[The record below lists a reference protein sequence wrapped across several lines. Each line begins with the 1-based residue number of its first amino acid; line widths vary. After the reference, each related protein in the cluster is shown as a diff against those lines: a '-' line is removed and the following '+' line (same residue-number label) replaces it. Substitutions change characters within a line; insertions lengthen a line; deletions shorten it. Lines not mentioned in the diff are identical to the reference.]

1 MLGADAALVCL
12 TVSLPGAARAQQPP
26 APAPPPPRP
35 VVPVPG
41 PPVDS
46 AARASVDSIRGLS
59 DTLRT
64 PPVRRDSIQPPIAR
78 AELPTGVTAGPAY
91 RWRGDSV
98 LASGA
103 LTLLDLLERVPGLA
117 SFRSG
122 YLASVQ
128 TAAYNGDFRRVRVF
142 RDGVELDPVDPRNG
156 GVLDL
161 VDVPIWQAEEI
172 AIEPAAGEVRVFIR
186 TRTVR
191 NRTPQTRVDVATGDD
206 ETNLYRAYY
215 GKRFGNGGLIQV
227 NAQQL
232 GTGSR
237 NRRTGGG
244 GDAVNAF
251 VRLGW
256 ARRTV
261 SVDALLTRLQR
272 RRNRTLDFLAPQT
285 TVLPPFSG
293 RRDEGYL
300 RVGVGDPERGVW
312 AQAIGNV
319 LQFRNES
326 PLRASTAPDSIRAD
340 TSLYRAQYVLTGG
353 VSYVGVRLTGTGRAR
368 VFNGRTDFA
377 PAVRASLDR
386 ARLSVSALAER
397 AGVDSSRRLDV
408 SARLTPL
415 RRVAFV
421 GAVSRTRSGAAVG
434 GGTRNVARAEAA
446 AQVGGAWL
454 SAGRVIRDGGV
465 FAPPLAY
472 ELIDATPSL
481 KPAAVTEPR
490 AMGTIAALRGR
501 VYRDVQADVNAV
513 VWDAPGNFR
522 PRYQGRAEL
531 RLLTN
536 WRSRFP
542 SGEFGANLAVFDEYR
557 SAMSAQ
563 FASTAASGTA
573 GTTTLRAGES
583 NQLGALVEVRLQSAV
598 ISFQIRNAL
607 GRRLEYVPGLTA
619 PRAVSIYGVR
629 WEFGN

>member
-1 MLGADAALVCL
+1 MPRAARGTLAAACL
-12 TVSLPGAARAQQPP
+12 TSLLAVAARAQTP
-26 APAPPPPRP
+26 APRPAPPTRP
-35 VVPVPG
+35 AVPVPG

-46 AARASVDSIRGLS
+46 AARASVDSTRGLA

-64 PPVRRDSIQPPIAR
+64 PRVRRDSIQPPLVH

-91 RWRGDSV
+91 RYRGDSV

-103 LTLLDLLERVPGLA
+103 LTVLDFLERVPGVTG
-117 SFRSG
+117 FRSG

-161 VDVPIWQAEEI
+161 VNVPIWQAEELSV
-172 AIEPAAGEVRVFIR
+172 EPAAGEVRVYIR

-191 NRTPQTRVDVATGDD
+191 NTTPQTRVDIATGDD

-215 GKRFGNGGLIQV
+215 GKRFGNGGLVQV
-227 NAQQL
+227 NVQQL
-232 GTGSR
+232 STGTR
-237 NRRTGGG
+237 NRRTKGG

-256 ARRTV
+256 AHRNV

-272 RRNRTLDFLAPQT
+272 RRNETLDFLTQT
-285 TVLPPFSG
+285 PVLPAFNG
-293 RRDEGYL
+293 RRDEGYV

-326 PLRASTAPDSIRAD
+326 PIRASTDTASAQPD

-353 VSYVGVRLTGTGRAR
+353 LTYFGVRLSGIGRAR
-368 VFNGRTDFA
+368 VFDGRTDLA
-377 PAVRASLDR
+377 PAVRASFDR
-386 ARLSVSALAER
+386 SWGSVSALAER

-408 SARLTPL
+408 SARVAPLT
-415 RRVAFV
+415 RVAFV
-421 GAVSRTRSGAAVG
+421 GAISRTQSGAVVG

-446 AQVGGAWL
+446 VQVGGAWL
-454 SAGRVIRDGGV
+454 SGGRLIRDGGV
-465 FAPPLAY
+465 FAPPIAY
-472 ELIDATPSL
+472 EVSNT
-481 KPAAVTEPR
+481 KPVAVTEPR
-490 AMGTIAALRGR
+490 AMATVISLRGP
-501 VYRDVQADVNAV
+501 VYRQLQADVNGV
-513 VWDAPGNFR
+513 LWDAAGAFR
-522 PRYQGRAEL
+522 PRSQGRAEL

-536 WRSRFP
+536 WLSRFP
-542 SGEFGANLAVFDEYR
+542 TGEFGANLAIFDEYR
-557 SAMSAQ
+557 SAMSAP
-563 FASTAASGTA
+563 FAATPGGAV
-573 GTTTLRAGES
+573 TTRTTGES
-583 NQLGALVEVRLQSAV
+583 NQLGALVELRLQSAV

>member
-1 MLGADAALVCL
+1 MALVCL
-12 TVSLPGAARAQQPP
+12 TRTAPAQQQP
-26 APAPPPPRP
+26 APAPPPRP

-46 AARASVDSIRGLS
+46 AARASVDSIRGLA

-64 PPVRRDSIQPPIAR
+64 PRVRRDSIQPPITR

-91 RWRGDSV
+91 RFRGDSV

-103 LTLLDLLERVPGLA
+103 LTVLDLLERVPGLTG
-117 SFRSG
+117 FRSG

-128 TAAYNGDFRRVRVF
+128 MAAYNGDFRRVRVF

-161 VDVPIWQAEEI
+161 VDVPIWQAEEV
-172 AIEPAAGEVRVFIR
+172 AVEPAAGEVRVYLR

-191 NRTPQTRVDVATGDD
+191 NTTPQTRVDIATGDD
-206 ETNLYRAYY
+206 ETNLYRVYY

-251 VRLGW
+251 IRLGW
-256 ARRTV
+256 ARRNV
-261 SVDALLTRLQR
+261 SIDALLTRLQR
-272 RRNRTLDFLAPQT
+272 RRNETLDFLTQSP
-285 TVLPPFSG
+285 VLPRFAE

-326 PLRASTAPDSIRAD
+326 PIRATGDTASAQPD

-353 VSYVGVRLTGTGRAR
+353 LSYFGVRLSGTGRVR
-368 VFNGRTDFA
+368 VFDRRTDLA
-377 PAVRASLDR
+377 PAVRASFDR
-386 ARLSVSALAER
+386 SWGSVSALAER

-408 SARLTPL
+408 SARVAPL
-415 RRVAFV
+415 ARVAFV
-421 GAVSRTRSGAAVG
+421 GAVSRTQSTATVG
-434 GGTRNVARAEAA
+434 GGTRNVARVEAVTRFGA
-446 AQVGGAWL
+446 AWL
-454 SAGRVIRDGGV
+454 AAGRVIRGGGV

-472 ELIDATPSL
+472 EVNGAR
-481 KPAAVTEPR
+481 PAAVTEPR
-490 AMGTIAALRGR
+490 AMGTIASLRGR
-501 VYRDVQADVNAV
+501 VYRDVQADVNGV
-513 VWDAPGNFR
+513 LWDQAGAFR
-522 PRYQGRAEL
+522 PKYQGRAEL

-542 SGEFGANLAVFDEYR
+542 TGEFGANLAVFDEYR
-557 SAMSAQ
+557 SEMSAP
-563 FASTAASGTA
+563 FATAAGSGPVTP
-573 GTTTLRAGES
+573 TLLRAGAS

-607 GRRLEYVPGLTA
+607 GRRFEYVPGLRA
-619 PRAVSIYGVR
+619 PGALSIYGVR